1 MIEDHVNDSKKYYV
15 KLQRNKNELLRQ
27 RMPYESTNSIVLG
40 CCCSFHKL
48 NREEVINWKSTGLK
62 KYNANA
68 KVAENKRVDMVS

>member
-1 MIEDHVNDSKKYYV
+1 MQRTFFSEQGFIGCLGMIEDHVNDSKKYYV

-48 NREEVINWKSTGLK
+48 NREEVIN
-62 KYNANA
+62 
-68 KVAENKRVDMVS
+68 